1 MMWLS
6 LIQREYKA
14 RFLPEEADFSFRNNY
29 DCALSWFKENHSST
43 TFLQTIANTVLYLD
57 SKTKLIKPV
66 VLLCRVIQYTAFY
79 LEDKI
84 FVLLALGKIAV
95 IHCALFRDVCEAVK
109 PTISQILVP
118 INWSTLNVWTN
129 KKGLRQRVWKFLG
142 EGYVFE
148 PDI

>member
-1 MMWLS
+1 M
-6 LIQREYKA
+6 
-14 RFLPEEADFSFRNNY
+14 
-29 DCALSWFKENHSST
+29 
-43 TFLQTIANTVLYLD
+43 
-57 SKTKLIKPV
+57 KPV
-66 VLLCRVIQYTAFY
+66 VLLYRVIQNTAFY

-84 FVLLALGKIAV
+84 FVLLALWKIAV
-95 IHCALFRDVCEAVK
+95 IHCALFRDVCEAVE

-129 KKGLRQRVWKFLG
+129 KKGLRKRVCKFLG